1 VSSTAHIL
9 VVHKYYQQVGVGTLQ
24 AVEVYRYYN
33 LAAGVEGA
41 SHRMCF
47 VVAEAIVADC
57 DMNYYTHTVALSA
70 RED

>member
-1 VSSTAHIL
+1 M
-9 VVHKYYQQVGVGTLQ
+9 GTHQ

-57 DMNYYTHTVALSA
+57 DMNYYIRTVALSA